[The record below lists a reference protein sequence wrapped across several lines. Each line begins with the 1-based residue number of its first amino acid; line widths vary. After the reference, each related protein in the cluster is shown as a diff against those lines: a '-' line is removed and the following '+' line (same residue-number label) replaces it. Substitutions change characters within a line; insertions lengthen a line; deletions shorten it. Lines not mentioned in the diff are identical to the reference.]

1 MAKSK
6 YDKKTFPKLAKGLA
20 RKGYTDSQIAIK
32 LGVSKATFY
41 SYAKLFPEFAQALA
55 EGKAPVNVEVEDAVL
70 RRATGYEYTEIKSIT
85 NADGKVLKQEIV
97 TKHIPANVDA
107 AKFWL
112 INRDPA
118 HWRLK
123 QEISM
128 ELEKLSDEDLN
139 ALAKRLIQGEL

>member
-6 YDKKTFPKLAKGLA
+6 YNAKTFPKLAKGLA

-32 LGVSKATFY
+32 LGISKATFY
-41 SYAKLFPEFAQALA
+41 SYTKLYPEFAQALA
-55 EGKAPVNVEVEDAVL
+55 EGKAPVNVDVEDSVL
-70 RRATGYEYTEIKSIT
+70 KRATGYEYTETKVIA
-85 NADGKVLKQEIV
+85 NAEGKVLKKEV
-97 TKHIPANVDA
+97 TVKHIPANVDA

-118 HWRLK
+118 HWKLK
-123 QEISM
+123 QEITM